1 MDEAASVRL
10 AGAHGRPV
18 ATADTRILEVPGA
31 LGALLQ
37 GGVRRG
43 STLVIGSRAGGVS
56 LALTLAAVT
65 TGEGAWAAAV
75 GLPSLGL
82 RAAAELG
89 VALERLALVP
99 DPGERWPA
107 VVAALVDGM
116 DLLLLGL
123 PDPARST
130 PARSTPARST
140 PARSTTVRPADAR
153 RLVARTRERGTV
165 LVVLESSG
173 SRWPEPPDLRM
184 SVAGAR
190 WEGLGWGHG
199 HLRRR
204 RLEVLVSGRRAATR
218 ERRATLWLPG
228 ETAAPSLSPV
238 TPSQSGPPAP
248 PRSPAIPPL
257 PVAAASSSFAD
268 AADPLPVTRVS

>member
-1 MDEAASVRL
+1 MDEVASVRL

-31 LGALLQ
+31 LGALLE

-56 LALTLAAVT
+56 LALTLAAVA

-99 DPGERWPA
+99 APGERWPA
-107 VVAALVDGM
+107 VVAALLDGM

-123 PDPARST
+123 PVPGQVRRRPPAGRSDPGA
-130 PARSTPARST
+130 
-140 PARSTTVRPADAR
+140 
-153 RLVARTRERGTV
+153 RERCWWC
-165 LVVLESSG
+165 SS
-173 SRWPEPPDLRM
+173 LRDR
-184 SVAGAR
+184 G
-190 WEGLGWGHG
+190 GP
-199 HLRRR
+199 RRR
-204 RLEVLVSGRRAATR
+204 TSAC
-218 ERRATLWLPG
+218 P
-228 ETAAPSLSPV
+228 
-238 TPSQSGPPAP
+238 
-248 PRSPAIPPL
+248 
-257 PVAAASSSFAD
+257 
-268 AADPLPVTRVS
+268 

>member
-1 MDEAASVRL
+1 
-10 AGAHGRPV
+10 V

-65 TGEGAWAAAV
+65 TSEGAWAAAV

-130 PARSTPARST
+130 SARSTPARS
-140 PARSTTVRPADAR
+140 STVRSVDAR

-173 SRWPEPPDLRM
+173 SRWPETPDLRL
-184 SVAGAR
+184 SVADAR
-190 WEGLGWGHG
+190 WEGLGCGHG

-228 ETAAPSLSPV
+228 EAAIPSLTPAAIPSRPAAAPSLSPV
-238 TPSQSGPPAP
+238 APSS
-248 PRSPAIPPL
+248 L
-257 PVAAASSSFAD
+257 LAD
-268 AADPLPVTRVS
+268 TTDPLPVTRVS

>member
-1 MDEAASVRL
+1 MDEAASLKLAGLKL

-18 ATADTRILEVPGA
+18 ATADTRTLEVPGM
-31 LGALLQ
+31 LEPLLE

-43 STLVIGSRAGGVS
+43 STLVIGTGAGGVS
-56 LALTLAAVT
+56 FALALVAAA

-89 VALERLALVP
+89 VGLERLALVP
-99 DPGERWPA
+99 DPGERWAA
-107 VVAALVDGM
+107 VVAALLDGM

-123 PDPARST
+123 PVAVRS
-130 PARSTPARST
+130 
-140 PARSTTVRPADAR
+140 ADAR

-165 LVVLESSG
+165 LVVLEQSG
-173 SRWPEPPDLRM
+173 SRWPEGPDLRV

-190 WEGLGWGHG
+190 WEGLGCGHG
-199 HLRRR
+199 YLRRR
-204 RLEVLVSGRRAATR
+204 RLDVVVSGRRSATR

-228 ETAAPSLSPV
+228 EPAAWWPGEPAARWSGERAAPSPPDHRPAGEP
-238 TPSQSGPPAP
+238 PS
-248 PRSPAIPPL
+248 
-257 PVAAASSSFAD
+257 AAGTAR
-268 AADPLPVTRVS
+268 LPVTRVS